1 MEIQIGNVNVTKWAK
16 NDWVLYVATT
26 REDGRQ
32 YGFTRGASS
41 KPEALR
47 LAREWSKLPAAE
59 LRKIASY
66 LGQQ

>member
-32 YGFTRGASS
+32 HGFTRGASS

-47 LAREWSKLPAAE
+47 
-59 LRKIASY
+59 
-66 LGQQ
+66 